1 MATKEIRRRGILY
14 GFLIDIHEKYY
25 NEGSELIIRE
35 VKRAYPEVYIGRNDR
50 FLKTIQRIVSPTLPS
65 SNGKVSISGDSVDNY
80 RRKIWIPRTRNFSK
94 KLRSNILLMNNN
106 MHSLAIIIA
115 IIFM

>member
-1 MATKEIRRRGILY
+1 MATKEIRSRGILY
-14 GFLIDIHEKYY
+14 GFLIDVHEKYY

-65 SNGKVSISGDSVDNY
+65 INGKVSISGDSLDNY
-80 RRKIWIPRTRNFSK
+80 RRKIWIPKNSE
-94 KLRSNILLMNNN
+94 LQ
-106 MHSLAIIIA
+106 
-115 IIFM
+115 

>member
-1 MATKEIRRRGILY
+1 MATKEIRSRGILY
-14 GFLIDIHEKYY
+14 GFLIDVHEKYY

-65 SNGKVSISGDSVDNY
+65 INGKVSISGDSLDNY

-94 KLRSNILLMNNN
+94 KLHSNILLMNNN
-106 MHSLAIIIA
+106 MHSLAII
-115 IIFM
+115 FM